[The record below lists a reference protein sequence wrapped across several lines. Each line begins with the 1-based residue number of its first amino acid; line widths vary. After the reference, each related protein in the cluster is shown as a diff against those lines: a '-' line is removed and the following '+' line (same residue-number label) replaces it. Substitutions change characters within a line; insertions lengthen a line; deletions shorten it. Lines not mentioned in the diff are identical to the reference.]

1 MNKNLTR
8 LSVGVLTLSAS
19 GLVAITGYEG
29 FSSDA
34 YIPVKGDKPTIGFG
48 STQGVK
54 LGDKIT
60 VQQGIERLM
69 RDTDKAQSAIRKCV
83 KVPLSQDEYD
93 AYTSFAF
100 NIGAVKFCSS
110 TLVRKLNQGDYD
122 GACKQLKMWIYF
134 HNVPLEGLRI
144 RRNSEFERC
153 VRGH

>member
-110 TLVRKLNQGDYD
+110 TLVKKLNQGDYD